1 MAVFTDSEHLYS
13 ILVPFFEKLKTD
25 SEIGPKIMASG
36 LIIQFRYTE
45 PEAIITIHC
54 PDEKVLKGEIEIQPT
69 VTMSMKA
76 DTAHKFWLGNLNLM
90 VALTKREIIAKGP
103 IASTMKLLPI
113 IKNSY
118 SMYKEFLTEI
128 GMEETINPAV

>member
-1 MAVFTDSEHLYS
+1 MAIFTDTEHLYS
-13 ILVPFFEKLKTD
+13 VLIPFFEMLKSD
-25 SEIGPKIMASG
+25 AEIGPKILSSG

-54 PDEKVLKGEIEIQPT
+54 PDEKVLKGEINSEPT

-118 SMYKEFLTEI
+118 SMYKEFLAGI